1 MGLMRWVRRLALHP
15 KILLLMLRAGWR
27 FRARG
32 WYRRPPFLPIPPA
45 EYMEWRM
52 QTAYGLEGPEP
63 TIEELERYL
72 RWTLR
77 MRNTDR

>member
-1 MGLMRWVRRLALHP
+1 
-15 KILLLMLRAGWR
+15 
-27 FRARG
+27 
-32 WYRRPPFLPIPPA
+32 
-45 EYMEWRM
+45 M